1 MPPLAGPNLRPMWPT
16 CPFSHDGC
24 MNPMYLLYAP
34 VAAAFVVFVI
44 YGGLVLPAKE
54 IAESVRDRARTR
66 DPNPRPPEPSAPTGT
81 RPNAAEQAKADPH
94 TTTAAAR
101 QAEVINLPTPHTPR
115 KAAA

>member
-1 MPPLAGPNLRPMWPT
+1 
-16 CPFSHDGC
+16 

-54 IAESVRDRARTR
+54 IAESVRDRARG
-66 DPNPRPPEPSAPTGT
+66 PNPPPPEPSDTSGPQHD
-81 RPNAAEQAKADPH
+81 AAERAEADPR
-94 TTTAAAR
+94 TAAAR
-101 QAEVINLPTPHTPR
+101 RAEVIDLPTPRTSR